1 MYVQPIDWRRI
12 IEEGTHALR
21 ATRAALIQRTLLW
34 AMLVICAT
42 LLVATVSE
50 AWAHADAQ
58 ARVQAARAHNA
69 ALRRDVETTQRAIQV
84 AQSPDAIERQAR
96 AWGYSRPGE
105 HPIVVATQGR

>member
-1 MYVQPIDWRRI
+1 MQSMEWRRI
-12 IEEGTHALR
+12 IEEGVRALR

-42 LLVATVSE
+42 LLVATVGE

-58 ARVQAARAHNA
+58 ARVQAAQAHNA
-69 ALRRDVETTQRAIQV
+69 ALRRDIQTTQHAIQV
-84 AQSPDAIERQAR
+84 AQSPDTIERQAR

-105 HPIVVATQGR
+105 HPIVVTAQGH

>member
-1 MYVQPIDWRRI
+1 MQPMDWRRI
-12 IEEGTHALR
+12 IEHSTRALR
-21 ATRAALIQRTLLW
+21 ATRASLVQRTLLW

-58 ARVQAARAHNA
+58 ARVQAAQAHNA
-69 ALRRDVETTQRAIQV
+69 ALRRDIQTTQRNIQI
-84 AQSPDAIERQAR
+84 AQSPDTIEHQAR

-105 HPIVVATQGR
+105 HPIVVTAQGH

>member
-1 MYVQPIDWRRI
+1 MQPIDWRRI
-12 IEEGTHALR
+12 IEEGTR
-21 ATRAALIQRTLLW
+21 AMRTARAALIQRTLLW

-69 ALRRDVETTQRAIQV
+69 ALRRDVQTTQRAIQV
-84 AQSPDAIERQAR
+84 AQSPETIERQAR